1 MYVVNNQ
8 VYESLKTIRDSYG
21 DGIFYNT
28 SIVKNLLGDL
38 APGLNKERLLVINFL
53 EMGGY
58 FQLKHSGNNYF
69 LTRQKLTEQYIEDF
83 KVEKKI
89 ADWILDMF
97 SFLLGYNPKNVIQE
111 SEPVKKA
118 PVKKKVAKTI
128 DIIKPPPA
136 KKIILANKDIIKR
149 ISCDFHT
156 AAVTKTGIVMAAGQN
171 SEGQCNTNT
180 FDWRDITAVSC
191 VTGFTVGLR
200 SNGTVTGV
208 GNNDYRQLDFLGWND
223 ITAISAGLRHTVG
236 LRSDGSCLASGHSKN
251 GETDIRHWRN
261 ITSVIAGMDCT
272 FGIKKDGRVL
282 VAGNNKNGDLEVS
295 HLENV
300 ADIAMAGPGKV
311 LALLKNGTIARVGS
325 VNHMRKNFDKLKNI
339 KQISAAPDYIAG
351 LTNDGR
357 VRLLVY
363 FWRDSGA
370 EAATYDWE
378 NIQAIA
384 AGRYHIIG
392 WQKKGGLIGTM
403 LHHDFAKNKGQIN
416 ITKWEM

>member
-1 MYVVNNQ
+1 MNNKI
-8 VYESLKTIRDSYG
+8 YESLKTIRDDYG
-21 DGIFYNT
+21 DGIFYNA

-38 APGLNKERLLVINFL
+38 APGLNKERLLVVDFL
-53 EMGGY
+53 KMGGY

-69 LTRQKLTEQYIEDF
+69 ATRSKLVEQYIEDF
-83 KVEKKI
+83 SVDKKV
-89 ADWILDMF
+89 ADWILDIF
-97 SFLLGYNPKNVIQE
+97 SFLLGYDPNKVI
-111 SEPVKKA
+111 SIKEPTAKKTT
-118 PVKKKVAKTI
+118 VKKKVTKPIEIA
-128 DIIKPPPA
+128 KPPV
-136 KKIILANKDIIKR
+136 KKFIIANKDIIKR

-156 AAVTKTGIVMAAGQN
+156 AAVTKSGLVMAAGQN

-180 FDWRDITAVSC
+180 FDWHDIVAVSC
-191 VTGFTVGLR
+191 GTGFTVGLR
-200 SNGTVTGV
+200 ADGTVTGV
-208 GNNDYRQLDFLGWND
+208 GNNDYRQLDFLGWHN
-223 ITAISAGLRHTVG
+223 ITAVSAGLRHTVG
-236 LRSDGSCLASGHSKN
+236 LRSDGSCLASGHGKN

-261 ITSVIAGMDCT
+261 ITNIIAGTDCT

-282 VAGNNKNGDLEVS
+282 VAGNNKNGDLQVS

-300 ADIAMAGPGKV
+300 ADIAMAGPGKI

-325 VNHMRKNFDKLKNI
+325 INHMRKNFDKVKNI

-363 FWRDSGA
+363 FWRGSGA

-403 LHHDFAKNKGQIN
+403 LHHDITKNKGQIN
-416 ITKWEM
+416 ISQWEM